1 MRTACERCG
10 ECCKAGGPA
19 LHLADA
25 ELFERG
31 VLGYEHVYTL
41 RAGEVV
47 HEQVRGGLVRL
58 EAEMIKVKGIG
69 GGGVGQWTC
78 GFYNPDG
85 SGCDVY
91 QDRPVEC
98 RALKCWD
105 TADLEMMYMRD
116 RLTRGD
122 LIDPQSAL
130 GQVVAEHGKACPV
143 GRVWELAGALDR
155 GERDAA
161 TELLSLVRFDESMRH
176 AFMYKAQV
184 GAEYLD
190 LFFGRPLGAAMH
202 QFGMELED
210 REGMLLVR
218 PMPRRRRPRLLGE

>member
-1 MRTACERCG
+1 MRTECERCG
-10 ECCKAGGPA
+10 ECCRAGGPA
-19 LHLADA
+19 LHLADV

-31 VLGYEHVYTL
+31 VLGYRHVYTL

-58 EAEMIKVKGIG
+58 EAEMIKVKSIG
-69 GGGVGQWTC
+69 MGVVAERTC

-91 QDRPVEC
+91 ADRPVEC

-105 TADLEMMYMRD
+105 TADLEMMYLRD
-116 RLTRGD
+116 RLTRND
-122 LIDPQSAL
+122 LIRPDSAL
-130 GQVVAEHGKACPV
+130 GQVIADHEKACPAWRMWDLV
-143 GRVWELAGALDR
+143 SALDKGEAGAAQ
-155 GERDAA
+155 EV
-161 TELLSLVRFDESMRH
+161 LSLVRFDESMRQ

-190 LFFGRPLGAAMH
+190 LFFGRPLAAAIH
-202 QFGMELED
+202 QFGLEMED
-210 REGMLLVR
+210 REGTLLVR
-218 PMPRRRRPRLLGE
+218 PMPRERRPRLLGE